1 MFKKFEKSERTTYK
15 CWMANWAAFQMTA
28 LLCRCW
34 KLPFFLHNVDKLFL
48 LWRWNGD
55 YEKINNWH
63 ILHNKHHL
71 QYAIRKGPDAVD
83 YVAFVIDAN
92 CIHYTQ
98 DWTPEYLTAVSL
110 AKQIIKQ
117 HPELQIYK
125 DIILN
130 NVIECSKKLGFK
142 I

>member
-1 MFKKFEKSERTTYK
+1 MFKKFTKTECSTYK

-28 LLCRCW
+28 LLCRHW
-34 KLPFFLHNVDKLFL
+34 KLPYFLHNVDKLFL
-48 LWRWNGD
+48 LWRWNGN
-55 YEKINNWH
+55 YKKIDKWH

-71 QYAIRKGPDAVD
+71 QYAIRKGPDAID
-83 YVAFVIDAN
+83 YDAFVIDAN

-117 HPELQIYK
+117 HHELQVYK
-125 DIILN
+125 DVILDK
-130 NVIECSKKLGFK
+130 VTESSKKLGFK
-142 I
+142 V